1 MKRILSFALVL
12 LLTISL
18 LGCSSNN
25 NNNNDSEAGI
35 TGYVM
40 SKENDRILVVSS
52 DAQDFS
58 PDGGVDE
65 FYNAIWFS
73 KAPKDI
79 MIGEKV
85 MVWFDA
91 VAESYPGQSEIKKI
105 SIIPGKLPEGA
116 DLTEADALYK
126 ALTSQEIDTNQVL
139 AVKTMEY
146 NTQDDNWNIKL
157 KDTMSDKVYE
167 VKVDDK
173 K

>member
-1 MKRILSFALVL
+1 LVL
-12 LLTISL
+12 LLAISL
-18 LGCSSNN
+18 LGCSS

-58 PDGGVDE
+58 ANGGVNE

-79 MIGEKV
+79 LIGEKV

-105 SIIPGKLPEGA
+105 SIVPGKLPEGA

-126 ALTSQEIDTNQVL
+126 ALTSQEIDANQVL
-139 AVKTMEY
+139 AVKSMEY

-157 KDTMSDKVYE
+157 KDTMSDKVYD
-167 VKVDDK
+167 VKVEDSRI
-173 K
+173 